1 MRVPQ
6 SDLIFTMIVAYRF
19 DNLRVTRKQMSEIGV
34 DLARKNYNDYVFK
47 GSNGWLYRFVRRYA
61 LSVSVFEGFAV
72 RGFDGCADMTG
83 ARSSLKN
90 TV

>member
-1 MRVPQ
+1 MQ
-6 SDLIFTMIVAYRF
+6 KLWSDPLNYKSIVELEQTEDDDELALNKLHRF
-19 DNLRVTRKQMSEIGV
+19 R
-34 DLARKNYNDYVFK
+34 
-47 GSNGWLYRFVRRYA
+47 
-61 LSVSVFEGFAV
+61 VFEGFAV